1 MAYFV
6 FCKILDSYPVF
17 CNVRE
22 KSCNKTLF
30 ELFNTVSQVFPRFSY
45 CLYYVEAI
53 VSTYNVLGKSM
64 RCRKCQNGY
73 CRFGQVLGCDRGFLV
88 ETEFL
93 VLCRDKGSLCHDM
106 VLRL

>member
-6 FCKILDSYPVF
+6 FCKIQDSYPVF
-17 CNVRE
+17 YNVRE

-30 ELFNTVSQVFPRFSY
+30 ELFITVSQVFPRFSC
-45 CLYYVEAI
+45 CLYYAEAI
-53 VSTYNVLGKSM
+53 VSTYNVLGKSW

-73 CRFGQVLGCDRGFLV
+73 CRFRQVLGCDRGSLV
-88 ETEFL
+88 ETEFC
-93 VLCRDKGSLCHDM
+93 VLCRDRGSLCRNM